1 MCGAALVMDK
11 SVVLGGFAVRVSIP
25 STITKSTGWLVSRR
39 LLTTPDCRL
48 RSRATWEAL
57 TEYEQAV
64 FYALNQTNAQSAVDS
79 GLLEP
84 NHQRKPGMPMT
95 NLISENTPI
104 EQRLIV
110 QKNEPNL
117 WQEAANRTKEK
128 LVRFPPID
136 RVLADIV
143 QNKQFQD
150 A

>member
-1 MCGAALVMDK
+1 MTAPSGACIQPIFNTTMKVSNSESRPALLNPAF
-11 SVVLGGFAVRVSIP
+11 SYN
-25 STITKSTGWLVSRR
+25 TN
-39 LLTTPDCRL
+39 CRL
-48 RSRATWEAL
+48 RSRANETL
-57 TEYEQAV
+57 TEYEQGV
-64 FYALNQTNAQSAVDS
+64 FYALNHTNAQSAVDS

-104 EQRLIV
+104 GQRLIV

>member
-1 MCGAALVMDK
+1 
-11 SVVLGGFAVRVSIP
+11 
-25 STITKSTGWLVSRR
+25 
-39 LLTTPDCRL
+39 
-48 RSRATWEAL
+48 
-57 TEYEQAV
+57 
-64 FYALNQTNAQSAVDS
+64 
-79 GLLEP
+79 
-84 NHQRKPGMPMT
+84 MPMT